1 MNTIRNYLESMF
13 EQLPDTPEIIKA
25 KCELGQMM
33 EDKYSELI
41 QEGKTENEAI
51 SQVIAEFGN
60 LDELADTLGI
70 GYLLHHDGKDTGK
83 DREVSLEEV
92 QSYLNDRA
100 HDAVLHGLG
109 TLCGIISPCGII
121 LTEGFGW
128 TSAPGTAAGLLW
140 LFVMIAACVGFH
152 VYASLQMSKWDFLE
166 KESCSIDYGTI
177 SMVND
182 LQGVTHNKTML
193 QRTIAVLLYC
203 TCYIPLSVLAVA
215 SGRGELLTIGIVVLL
230 LMVGLATFFIIVSG
244 SRDDGYHL
252 LLTLNHEQRMEG
264 SYGYRQ
270 KYRADH
276 ATEMKYTS
284 KTAGVIMS
292 VFWPTVVCVYLILS
306 FLTFSWSISWI
317 IFPIAVV
324 IDRLIKAVY
333 GEKEG

>member
-13 EQLPDTPEIIKA
+13 EKLPDTPEIIKA

-41 QEGKTENEAI
+41 QEGKTENEAVA
-51 SQVIAEFGN
+51 QVIAEFGN

-70 GYLLHHDGKDTGK
+70 GYLLHNDGMDAGQ

-92 QSYLNDRA
+92 HSYLDDRA

-109 TLCGIISPCGII
+109 TLCGIISPCGMI

-128 TSAPGTAAGLLW
+128 TSGTGIAVGLLW
-140 LFVMIAACVGFH
+140 LFAMIAACVGLH
-152 VYASLQMSKWDFLE
+152 VYASLQMSKWNFLE
-166 KESCSIDYGTI
+166 KESCSIDYGTV

-182 LQGVTHNKTML
+182 LQGTTHNKTML
-193 QRTIAVLLYC
+193 QRTVAVLLYC

-215 SGRGELLTIGIVVLL
+215 SGRGDLLSIGIAVLL
-230 LMVGLATFFIIVSG
+230 LMVGLGTFFIIVSG
-244 SRDDGYHL
+244 SREDGYHC
-252 LLTLNHEQRMEG
+252 LLTLNHQQRAEG
-264 SYGYRQ
+264 RYDYRQ
-270 KYRADH
+270 KNTADH
-276 ATEMKYTS
+276 AKEMKYTN
-284 KTAGVIMS
+284 KTAAVIMS

-317 IFPIAVV
+317 IFPIAAV
-324 IDRLIKAVY
+324 IDHLIKALY
-333 GEKEG
+333 GEREG